1 MNTTRNMLTVVVM
14 MAAIALASGAASATT
29 IFVVDAPNDQNS
41 LARGSRS
48 VSPYNGAAV
57 SQTFDLSTG
66 GDSAAGLSGTLAV
79 TRTGWFEPNGPALA
93 ERFNDDYAG
102 DMNGGND
109 IATWTATGYVP
120 GTEVNVYSTW
130 RSRGHYAGAA
140 PYTINGGAPI
150 PMSMKTASVGDL
162 VLADPAGG
170 ANVNFQTIGTGFADI
185 AGQVQVIVTGASG
198 WTPVDAIA
206 LETVSV
212 PGGPIPEPATMCAL
226 GLAIAGLGGYVR
238 RRRKA

>member
-140 PYTINGGAPI
+140 PYTINGGRMDPRGRDC
-150 PMSMKTASVGDL
+150 VGDRQCPRRP
-162 VLADPAGG
+162 DPRAGDD
-170 ANVNFQTIGTGFADI
+170 VR
-185 AGQVQVIVTGASG
+185 AGVGHRGPRRVRPP
-198 WTPVDAIA
+198 TPQ
-206 LETVSV
+206 
-212 PGGPIPEPATMCAL
+212 
-226 GLAIAGLGGYVR
+226 GLRFIHR
-238 RRRKA
+238 